1 MDREINYKMIRLISY
16 DILVCSMSRGSTA
29 DTCTCISQSMF
40 TLSQAFTIFLSDNKQ
55 NSLTLIS
62 F

>member
-16 DILVCSMSRGSTA
+16 DILVCGMSRGSTA

-55 NSLTLIS
+55 IH
-62 F
+62 